1 MFASFTL
8 LVSFIQSAKK
18 GQTHAISEAD
28 RLRYLARYKQLKAEN
43 PSLTYDMIGLRVGLT
58 KGEVSKI
65 LAGKSKQSTR
75 KPQLDRYFGLND
87 QIVADII
94 EVVLQLDDKRR
105 QRLYERALALLEEQD
120 GKSN

>member
-1 MFASFTL
+1 MP
-8 LVSFIQSAKK
+8 KK
-18 GQTHAISEAD
+18 GQTHAIGEAD